1 MICKMSK
8 KKKILKET
16 GVSKDQNFVCSDNPV
31 QSIWNKKEK
40 SSKTGQDKKSLVSTF
55 ACILIAIAKV
65 KFLEWGLG
73 TGQCLHPNLRLSLF
87 PYFLRS

>member
-1 MICKMSK
+1 MQNVK

-87 PYFLRS
+87 PKILSLK

>member
-1 MICKMSK
+1 M
-8 KKKILKET
+8 KET
-16 GVSKDQNFVCSDNPV
+16 GLSKDQNFVCSDNPV

-40 SSKTGQDKKSLVSTF
+40 SSKTGQDKKSLISTF

-73 TGQCLHPNLRLSLF
+73 TGQCLHPNLRHSLF
-87 PYFLRS
+87 PKILSLK

>member
-1 MICKMSK
+1 M
-8 KKKILKET
+8 KET
-16 GVSKDQNFVCSDNPV
+16 GLSKDQNFVCSDNPV

-40 SSKTGQDKKSLVSTF
+40 SSKTGQDKKSLISTF

-87 PYFLRS
+87 PKILSLK